1 LRDPT
6 TDTNEATDPLHF
18 ACLFGTRPEAIK
30 MAPLVLRLR
39 ETAGIRTSVITT
51 GQHREMLDQV
61 LGFFGIT
68 PDIRLDAMQSGQ
80 SISRLMSRLLSELDG
95 VLQPLQPSV
104 VLVHGDTMT
113 TLAASMS
120 AFYAGIPVA
129 HVEAG
134 LRTSNLLSPWPEESN
149 RRLTSVLTRFHFAPT
164 EQAKDALLTEGHA
177 PDNIWVTGNT
187 VIDALM
193 DAIALIDGD
202 PVRRRQLQT
211 ALPMPKAQRR
221 LILVTGHRRENFDGG
236 LAELCEALAR
246 IAQRGDVEIIF
257 PIHLNPVVQNVVRSR
272 LSGDPAIHLL
282 PPLDYPTFVTAMRS
296 AHLILTDSGGIQE
309 EAPSLGKP
317 VLVLRDTTERPEGI
331 RAGTVRLI
339 GTNTET
345 VVAETSRLLDDHK
358 HYEAMSTAHNPY
370 GDGKASIRIVETLQA
385 QLGRGS

>member
-1 LRDPT
+1 MT
-6 TDTNEATDPLHF
+6 KPLHF
-18 ACLFGTRPEAIK
+18 ACVFGTRPEAIK
-30 MAPLVLRLR
+30 MAPLVRRLR
-39 ETAGIRTSVITT
+39 DTAGIRTSVITT

-61 LGFFGIT
+61 LQFFHIT
-68 PDIRLDAMQSGQ
+68 PDIRLDAMQAGQ
-80 SISRLMSRLLSELDG
+80 SISKLMSRLLADLDVALG
-95 VLQPLQPSV
+95 SLEPSV

-113 TLAASMS
+113 TLAAAMS
-120 AFYAGIPVA
+120 SFYGGFPVA

-164 EQAKDALLTEGHA
+164 EQAKAALLAEGHA
-177 PDNIWVTGNT
+177 PDQIWVTGNT
-187 VIDALM
+187 VIDALL

-202 PVRRRQLQT
+202 PARRRQLQD
-211 ALPMPKAQRR
+211 ALPVPDGQRR

-236 LAELCEALAR
+236 LAALCEALAR
-246 IAQRGDVEIIF
+246 IARRGDVEIVF
-257 PIHLNPVVQNVVRSR
+257 PIHLNPVVQDVVRGR

-339 GTNTET
+339 GTNTDT
-345 VVAETSRLLDDHK
+345 VVAETTRLLDDQR
-358 HYEAMSTAHNPY
+358 HYEAMATAHNPY
-370 GDGKASIRIVETLQA
+370 GDGKASMRIVGARQA
-385 QLGRGS
+385 QWAAAN

>member
-1 LRDPT
+1 MLISEHQEERSDNT
-6 TDTNEATDPLHF
+6 EALMGTSEHRTVGHTRTESVGQHMTQQLHF
-18 ACLFGTRPEAIK
+18 ACVFGTRPEAIK
-30 MAPLVLRLR
+30 MAPLVRRLR

-61 LGFFGIT
+61 LHFFGIT

-80 SISRLMSRLLSELDG
+80 SISRLMSRLLSDLEG
-95 VLQPLQPSV
+95 VLQSLQPSV

-149 RRLTSVLTRFHFAPT
+149 RRLTSVLTSFHFAPT
-164 EQAKDALLTEGHA
+164 EQARTALLAEGHCA
-177 PDNIWVTGNT
+177 GQYLGNGQHGNRRLDGCHRTDRQRPGHDDSSCRTPCPCHGDTG
-187 VIDALM
+187 
-193 DAIALIDGD
+193 G
-202 PVRRRQLQT
+202 
-211 ALPMPKAQRR
+211 

-236 LAELCEALAR
+236 LADLCEALAR
-246 IAQRGDVEIIF
+246 IAQRGDVEIVF

-272 LSGDPAIHLL
+272 LSGNPAIHLL

-331 RAGTVRLI
+331 LAGTVRLI

-345 VVAETSRLLDDHK
+345 VVAETS
-358 HYEAMSTAHNPY
+358 
-370 GDGKASIRIVETLQA
+370 QA
-385 QLGRGS
+385 AG

>member
-1 LRDPT
+1 MT
-6 TDTNEATDPLHF
+6 GPLHF
-18 ACLFGTRPEAIK
+18 ACVFGTRPEAIK
-30 MAPLVLRLR
+30 MAPLVRRLR
-39 ETAGIRTSVITT
+39 ETPGIRTSVITT

-61 LGFFGIT
+61 LQFFHIT

-80 SISRLMSRLLSELDG
+80 SISKLMSRLLADLETA
-95 VLQPLQPSV
+95 LQSLQPSI

-113 TLAASMS
+113 TLAAAMS
-120 AFYAGIPVA
+120 SFYAGFPVA

-164 EQAKDALLTEGHA
+164 EQARAALLAEGH
-177 PDNIWVTGNT
+177 PPEQIWVTGNT

-193 DAIALIDGD
+193 DAVALIDSD
-202 PVRRRQLQT
+202 PTRKQQLENALPPPSGNRRQ
-211 ALPMPKAQRR
+211 
-221 LILVTGHRRENFDGG
+221 ILVTGHRRENFDGG
-236 LAELCEALAR
+236 LAALCEALAR
-246 IAQRGDVEIIF
+246 ISQRDDVEIIF

-272 LSGDPAIHLL
+272 LSGNPAIHLL

-339 GTNTET
+339 GTNTDT
-345 VVAETSRLLDDHK
+345 VVRETALLLDDQK
-358 HYEAMSTAHNPY
+358 HYAAMSAAHNPY
-370 GDGKASIRIVETLQA
+370 GDGKASMRIVETLRS
-385 QLGRGS
+385 QLAS